1 MSYRIREGLALFV
14 ILFAVIVGSSPKAYA
29 LGECGL
35 SCCVAGAFA
44 SGSTLAQNF
53 GLTLQ
58 YEATEMQTIREGTGR
73 ITPDKVLDNKASE
86 WPAAPAQAKEF
97 TVPTEMR
104 MEKRSLLAA
113 YPATERIQLLGII
126 PWVRNEM
133 DMRMII
139 RSTSGSTSKMNHAMD
154 DVSGLGDITLM
165 ALYTAYTDA
174 PIRPEQRLTLGLG
187 IKTPTGK
194 NNEKTSSGDYAH
206 VMMQAGT
213 GSWDPLLV
221 VNYMRAFYPIVFQ
234 TSLIYQYATEGD
246 EGYEFGD
253 QVTLDLIM
261 RDQVANYI
269 NLGLEVN
276 GLYAGKDADHD
287 GKYSN
292 PETSILDNVANT
304 GITAIYFSPTVQVK
318 IPQTPV
324 SMDIKYQMPVY
335 QDANGVQQVVDSRW
349 LLAISAAF

>member
-1 MSYRIREGLALFV
+1 MSYRIRDGLAFFV
-14 ILFAVIVGSSPKAYA
+14 MFVVVIAGSSPKAYA

-53 GLTLQ
+53 GLSLQ
-58 YEATEMQTIREGTGR
+58 YEATEMRTIREGTSR

-86 WPAAPAQAKEF
+86 WPAMPSQAKEF

-104 MEKRSLLAA
+104 MEKWSVLAA

-126 PWVRNEM
+126 PFVRNEM
-133 DMRMII
+133 DMRMIARNTAGI
-139 RSTSGSTSKMNHAMD
+139 ISKMNHAMED
-154 DVSGLGDITLM
+154 ISGLGDITLM

-174 PIRPEQRLTLGLG
+174 PIRPEHRLTLGLG

-213 GSWDPLLV
+213 GSWDPLFV
-221 VNYMRAFYPIVFQ
+221 MNYMRAFYPVVFQ

-269 NLGLEVN
+269 NLGFEIN
-276 GLYAGKDADHD
+276 GLYAGKDGDHD
-287 GKYSN
+287 GRYSS
-292 PETSILDNVANT
+292 PETSILDNVSNT

-318 IPQTPV
+318 LPQAPV
-324 SMDIKYQMPVY
+324 SLDIKYQVPVY
-335 QDANGVQQVVDSRW
+335 QDANGTQQVVDSRW
-349 LLAISAAF
+349 LVSISAAF

>member
-1 MSYRIREGLALFV
+1 MSYRIRGRLALF
-14 ILFAVIVGSSPKAYA
+14 IALSAVISGSSPKAYA

-35 SCCVAGAFA
+35 FCCVAGAFA

-58 YEATEMQTIREGTGR
+58 YETTEMRTIREGTGR
-73 ITPDKVLDNKASE
+73 ITPAEVLDNKASE
-86 WPAAPAQAKEF
+86 WPAVPAQVKEF

-104 MEKRSLLAA
+104 MEKWSILTV

-133 DMRMII
+133 DMRMIL

-154 DVSGLGDITLM
+154 DVTGLGDITLM
-165 ALYTAYTDA
+165 GLYTAYTDA
-174 PIRPEQRLTLGLG
+174 PIRPVQRLTLGLG

-213 GSWDPLLV
+213 GSWDPLFV
-221 VNYMRAFYPIVFQ
+221 VNYMRAFYPVVFQ
-234 TSLIYQYATEGD
+234 TSLIYQYAIEGD

-253 QVTLDLIM
+253 QITLDLIM

-276 GLYAGKDADHD
+276 GLYAGKDEDHD
-287 GKYSN
+287 GKYSS
-292 PETSILDNVANT
+292 PETSILDDAANT

-324 SMDIKYQMPVY
+324 SMDIKYQVPVC

-349 LLAISAAF
+349 LVAISAAF

>member
-1 MSYRIREGLALFV
+1 MSYRIRGRLALF
-14 ILFAVIVGSSPKAYA
+14 IALSAVISGSSPKAYA

-58 YEATEMQTIREGTGR
+58 YETTEMRTIREGTGR
-73 ITPDKVLDNKASE
+73 ITPAEVLDNKASE
-86 WPAAPAQAKEF
+86 WPAVPAQVKEF

-104 MEKRSLLAA
+104 MEKWSILTV

-133 DMRMII
+133 DMRMIL

-154 DVSGLGDITLM
+154 DVTGLGDITLM
-165 ALYTAYTDA
+165 GLYTAYTDA
-174 PIRPEQRLTLGLG
+174 PIRPVQRLTLGLG

-206 VMMQAGT
+206 VMMQVGT
-213 GSWDPLLV
+213 GSWDPLFV
-221 VNYMRAFYPIVFQ
+221 VNYMRAFYPVVFQ

-261 RDQVANYI
+261 RNQVANYI
-269 NLGLEVN
+269 NLGFEVN
-276 GLYAGKDADHD
+276 GLYAGKDGDHD
-287 GKYSN
+287 GKYSS

-324 SMDIKYQMPVY
+324 SMDIKYQVPVY

>member
-1 MSYRIREGLALFV
+1 MSYRIRGRLALLTVFFVV
-14 ILFAVIVGSSPKAYA
+14 ILGSSPSAYA

-58 YEATEMQTIREGTGR
+58 YEATEMRTIREGTGR

-86 WPAAPAQAKEF
+86 WPVAPAQAKEF

-104 MEKRSLLAA
+104 MEKWSILTA
-113 YPATERIQLLGII
+113 YPATERIQILGII

-133 DMRMII
+133 DMKMIA
-139 RSTSGSTSKMNHAMD
+139 RSTAGITSKMSHTMD
-154 DVSGLGDITLM
+154 DISGLGDITLM
-165 ALYTAYTDA
+165 GLYTAYTDA

-213 GSWDPLLV
+213 GSWDPLFV
-221 VNYMRAFYPIVFQ
+221 VNYMRAFYPVVFQ
-234 TSLIYQYATEGD
+234 ASLIYQYATEGD

-269 NLGLEVN
+269 NLGFEIN
-276 GLYAGKDADHD
+276 GLYAGKDEDHD
-287 GKYSN
+287 GRYSS
-292 PETSILDNVANT
+292 PEASILDNVANT
-304 GITAIYFSPTVQVK
+304 GITALYVSPTVQVK

-324 SMDIKYQMPVY
+324 SMDIKYQVPVY

-349 LLAISAAF
+349 LLSISGAF

>member
-1 MSYRIREGLALFV
+1 MSYRNNGRMALFV
-14 ILFAVIVGSSPKAYA
+14 FLFAVIVGSSPKAYA

-44 SGSTLAQNF
+44 SGSTLARNF

-58 YEATEMQTIREGTGR
+58 YEATEMRTIRQGTGR

-86 WPAAPAQAKEF
+86 WPAAPPQAKEF

-104 MEKRSLLAA
+104 MEKWSVLAA

-126 PWVRNEM
+126 PFVRNEM
-133 DMRMII
+133 DMRMIM
-139 RSTSGSTSKMNHAMD
+139 RRTSGSTSKMNHSMD

-187 IKTPTGK
+187 IKTPSGK

-213 GSWDPLLV
+213 GSWDPLFV
-221 VNYMRAFYPIVFQ
+221 MNYMRAFYPVVFQ

-261 RDQVANYI
+261 RDQVANYV
-269 NLGLEVN
+269 NLGFEIN
-276 GLYAGKDADHD
+276 GLYAGEDKDHD
-287 GKYSN
+287 GNYSS
-292 PETSILDNVANT
+292 PETSILDNEANT
-304 GITAIYFSPTVQVK
+304 GITAIYFSPTIQVK
-318 IPQTPV
+318 LPQAPV
-324 SMDIKYQMPVY
+324 SMDIKYQVPVY
-335 QDANGVQQVVDSRW
+335 QDANGTQQVVDSRW
-349 LLAISAAF
+349 LFAIAAAF